1 MNTNEVQL
9 LKHTNR
15 LEIAKRANNRLF
27 LVVSKVDV
35 FFSTT
40 GKRARSVCVCAA
52 RCSSNQVV
60 NAVLGSKLAL
70 KA

>member
-27 LVVSKVDV
+27 IVVSKVDV

-52 RCSSNQVV
+52 PVV
-60 NAVLGSKLAL
+60 RAIRWSMRFEF
-70 KA
+70 